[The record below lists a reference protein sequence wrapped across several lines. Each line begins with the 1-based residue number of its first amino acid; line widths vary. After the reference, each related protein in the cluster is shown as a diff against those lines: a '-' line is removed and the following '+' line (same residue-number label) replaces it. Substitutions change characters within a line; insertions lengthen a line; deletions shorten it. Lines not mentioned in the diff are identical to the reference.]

1 MQPLNTIYGEEIE
14 IWLKSHPYRV
24 VTHYRITGL
33 IGKAYLKLATAT
45 IAANAFW
52 KKKACFS
59 ATVTCFI
66 NMILEESQHN
76 ITSCLFDNPTPHTRM
91 TKETACH

>member
-52 KKKACFS
+52 KKKGLFLCYRHMFYKHDPGRIS
-59 ATVTCFI
+59 T
-66 NMILEESQHN
+66 QHHE
-76 ITSCLFDNPTPHTRM
+76 LFV
-91 TKETACH
+91 